1 MDNGLGPLP
10 DIATV
15 TTVFARASESGM
27 AAASDFRGGILEPLA
42 GLVDAHRRT
51 AAAQP
56 RWRDVEVV
64 WAPGQVPVL
73 SAAGADPFAD
83 AWEDAQRHMLDI
95 DLVSCE
101 IFGDPSA
108 EAVEHHEG
116 LGAVF
121 GRLVHL
127 HRISFNPFIVDGPEG
142 RNRLQLGRALV
153 SYESLARELICGRL
167 YLPSPF
173 TRPDS

>member
-42 GLVDAHRRT
+42 GLVDAHRRM
-51 AAAQP
+51 AAAQA
-56 RWRDVEVV
+56 RWDDVEVV
-64 WAPGQVPVL
+64 WASSPVPVL
-73 SAAGADPFAD
+73 AAVGADSFAGA
-83 AWEDAQRHMLDI
+83 WENAQRHMLDI

-101 IFGDPSA
+101 ILGDPSA

-121 GRLVHL
+121 GRMVHL
-127 HRISFNPFIVDGPEG
+127 HRISFNPFILDGPAG
-142 RNRLQLGRALV
+142 RNRQQFGRALI
-153 SYESLARELICGRL
+153 SYERLACELICGRV

>member
-15 TTVFARASESGM
+15 MRVFARASESGM
-27 AAASDFRGGILEPLA
+27 AAASDFRGGILESLV
-42 GLVDAHRRT
+42 GLVDAHRRM

-64 WAPGQVPVL
+64 WASEQVPVL
-73 SAAGADPFAD
+73 SAAGADPFAG

-101 IFGDPSA
+101 VLGDPNA

-121 GRLVHL
+121 GRMVHL
-127 HRISFNPFIVDGPEG
+127 HRVSFNPFVLDGPAG
-142 RNRLQLGRALV
+142 RNRQQLGRALV
-153 SYESLARELICGRL
+153 AYEGLARELVSGRA

-173 TRPDS
+173 ARPDS